1 MLYRSLFRYPIV
13 TLKYHRYRCIRLIS
27 NVIHANMIHH
37 LSYTAY
43 APADENMQKTMR
55 IEPQSL
61 TVSAKHDKIIDSFLT
76 T

>member
-1 MLYRSLFRYPIV
+1 MSGLFFRCRQIS
-13 TLKYHRYRCIRLIS
+13 HRYRCIRLIS

-37 LSYTAY
+37 LSYIRY
-43 APADENMQKTMR
+43 AQRTENMYKYVW

-61 TVSAKHDKIIDSFLT
+61 TVLAKHDKIIGSFLT

>member
-1 MLYRSLFRYPIV
+1 MCPVSFSVLCS
-13 TLKYHRYRCIRLIS
+13 KYHRYRCIRLIS

-61 TVSAKHDKIIDSFLT
+61 TVSGKHDKIIDSFLT

>member
-1 MLYRSLFRYPIV
+1 MTIE
-13 TLKYHRYRCIRLIS
+13 
-27 NVIHANMIHH
+27 
-37 LSYTAY
+37 LSYIAY

-61 TVSAKHDKIIDSFLT
+61 TVSGKHDKIIGSFLT